1 VRRPVGH
8 RFPQGY
14 GTARLV
20 LFRTRPLAPSRAP
33 RYRVCGMP
41 TLERKSKPRDYVRRS
56 RRFALH
62 IPVVVYG
69 RTPDDR
75 PFRDHTSTINVD
87 AHGARIA
94 VAASLEK
101 GQRILVV
108 NSFTQEE
115 RECRVVHIG
124 AKQAGR
130 TRIGIEFLK
139 PSGNFWHIYSV
150 NVESKLQ
157 PANVV

>member
-1 VRRPVGH
+1 MLLVP
-8 RFPQGY
+8 FP
-14 GTARLV
+14 T
-20 LFRTRPLAPSRAP
+20 LALACLIVS
-33 RYRVCGMP
+33 RYRISCMFP
-41 TLERKSKPRDYVRRS
+41 LIRKSKSRDYVRRS

-75 PFRDHTSTINVD
+75 PFRDHTNTLNVD

-94 VAASLEK
+94 LSAALEK

-124 AKQAGR
+124 SKQGR
-130 TRIGIEFLK
+130 RVKVGIEFLK
-139 PSGNFWHIYSV
+139 PAGNFWHVYNA
-150 NVESKLQ
+150 NVEARLE
-157 PANVV
+157 PVGAA